1 MTGVFVYHRATE
13 RVVVIENLYVLK
25 NQNIYIYNQKIT
37 IVINTF

>member
-13 RVVVIENLYVLK
+13 RVVVIEE
-25 NQNIYIYNQKIT
+25 NIYIYNQKKT